1 MTSLTLSLAPIV
13 REVMCI
19 KKDPRQYHGTY
30 YVSVMSLVFNTLFGC
45 DYQIYKIKP
54 DNLTPLSLSTI
65 LFSCSLFSVSL

>member
-54 DNLTPLSLSTI
+54 DNLTPPLC
-65 LFSCSLFSVSL
+65 FNNSVFLLTV